1 MWRDYSSGLLK
12 NNHTSVLSVRVS
24 AFISAL
30 LLSLLCGLFYN
41 MWKYEVERIEREEGG
56 WHSRLIGEISD
67 KDLEAIKNFG
77 NVKDAVRNESGK
89 AGISTDIGDA
99 GTLTDIEGAE
109 TLTDIEEA
117 EELMDIEG
125 AEALTDIEGAE
136 ALTDIEGAEA
146 LTVNEGEENS
156 ADLYFYDLRNVFS
169 DTPRIAELVGISPEK
184 AVYNYPLLAMYLI
197 RDSRDTAPRLV
208 FPMFIIIMAMAS
220 MSLVVI
226 IHNAFAVS
234 MNARVHQFGI
244 FSSIGATPRQ
254 IRTCLLQE
262 AAALCAVPVI
272 AGNMLGIAGAMGLL
286 HMTNVLLAG
295 GAAGRHK
302 AVFGVHPLVLA
313 GALGVTVVTI
323 WISAWLPARKLSRL
337 TPLEAI
343 RSTDELQLK
352 RRKNSPILARL
363 FGVEGELAGNALKAQ
378 KKALRTASLSLA
390 LAFMAYTMMQCF
402 FSLSGISTRETY
414 FERYQNVWD
423 IMVTVKDAGADIF
436 EETKAVRNLAGVK
449 DAAAYQ
455 KASAKRIITEEEMSE
470 DMKAFGGF
478 SHASGE
484 FVTKVDSGWLVN
496 APILVMD
503 DDSFLD
509 YCKQIGIAPRLDG
522 AVIRNQIRDVT
533 NPDFRHPDF
542 MPYLKQDDLEKE
554 SADAL
559 RESEKE
565 ESVSDLGM
573 LEKEESVSDLQQ
585 SEKTAVSVLRQ
596 SGNEQVTAEIPVLS
610 YAEEVPAL
618 REEYATLDYYE
629 LVHFIPVS
637 LWEEIKGQTGG
648 GESDVYI
655 RVLGKENAALEVLN
669 TLQDQIEQL
678 LSRKYTVECENRIQE
693 YETNRI
699 QIRGMM
705 TFFGALCVLLALIG
719 IGNIF
724 SNTLGFVRQRKREFA
739 RYMSIGLTPEELRKM
754 FCIEALAIA
763 GRPILITLP
772 PAVLA
777 AGYML
782 KLSYVDAGE
791 FLAEAPLMPITAF
804 MLAILGAVGLAYF
817 LAWRNVRRISLAE
830 VLRDDTMM

>member
-99 GTLTDIEGAE
+99 
-109 TLTDIEEA
+109 
-117 EELMDIEG
+117 
-125 AEALTDIEGAE
+125 E

-146 LTVNEGEENS
+146 LTVNEGAENS

-234 MNARVHQFGI
+234 MNVRVRQFGI

-272 AGNMLGIAGAMGLL
+272 AGNLLGIAGAMGLL

-323 WISAWLPARKLSRL
+323 WISAWLPAKKLSRL

-378 KKALRTASLSLA
+378 KKALRTASFSLV

-503 DDSFLD
+503 DESFLD

-542 MPYLKQDDLEKE
+542 LPYLKQDDLEKE
-554 SADAL
+554 SA
-559 RESEKE
+559 SI
-565 ESVSDLGM
+565 
-573 LEKEESVSDLQQ
+573 
-585 SEKTAVSVLRQ
+585 LRQ

-655 RVLGKENAALEVLN
+655 RVLGKENAALEELN
-669 TLQDQIEQL
+669 ALQDQIEQL

-693 YETNRI
+693 YETSRI
-699 QIRGMM
+699 QIWGMM

-782 KLSYVDAGE
+782 KLSYVEVGE

>member
-67 KDLEAIKNFG
+67 KDLEVIKNFG

-99 GTLTDIEGAE
+99 EALTDIEGAE
-109 TLTDIEEA
+109 TLTDIEEGEA
-117 EELMDIEG
+117 LTDIEG
-125 AEALTDIEGAE
+125 AETLTDIEGAE

-156 ADLYFYDLRNVFS
+156 ADLYFYDLKNVFS
-169 DTPRIAELVGISPEK
+169 DTPQIAKLVGISPEK

-272 AGNMLGIAGAMGLL
+272 AGNLLGIAGAMGLL

-323 WISAWLPARKLSRL
+323 WISAWLPAKKLSRL

-343 RSTDELQLK
+343 KSTDELQLK

-378 KKALRTASLSLA
+378 KKALRTASFSLA

-423 IMVTVKDAGADIF
+423 IMVTVEDAGADIF
-436 EETKAVRNLAGVK
+436 EETKAVRKLAGVK

-503 DDSFLD
+503 DESFLD

-554 SADAL
+554 S
-559 RESEKE
+559 
-565 ESVSDLGM
+565 VSI
-573 LEKEESVSDLQQ
+573 
-585 SEKTAVSVLRQ
+585 LRQ

-618 REEYATLDYYE
+618 REEYAALDYYE

-655 RVLGKENAALEVLN
+655 RVIGKENAALEELN
-669 TLQDQIEQL
+669 ALQDQIEQL

-693 YETNRI
+693 YETNRS
-699 QIRGMM
+699 QIWGMM

-791 FLAEAPLMPITAF
+791 FLAKAPLMPIIAF